1 MMLLPVLENRLREG
15 NNFHSCEQQ
24 PKKTLIHFFRKKTFD
39 GNRCADLQIF
49 FHDNKWKHFAKH
61 AINKNKYKKIFLQLN
76 YKITTND
83 SIFDQHV
90 FSKRQI
96 LRSAANS
103 F

>member
-1 MMLLPVLENRLREG
+1 MTQNKDGTGESERDLVKTFLSRGKKIRLLDFFQMMMLLPVLENRLREG

-61 AINKNKYKKIFLQLN
+61 AINKNKF
-76 YKITTND
+76 
-83 SIFDQHV
+83 
-90 FSKRQI
+90 
-96 LRSAANS
+96 
-103 F
+103 